1 MESQMK
7 QIRIKLERRNKAVEL
22 KEQDNVRQLLREK
35 REEVLVN
42 RRKKE
47 VKDRV
52 IQKTI
57 NKQERDQ

>member
-1 MESQMK
+1 MK

>member
-42 RRKKE
+42 RRKK
-47 VKDRV
+47 
-52 IQKTI
+52 
-57 NKQERDQ
+57 